1 MERRHGAR
9 GNGLERVMNE
19 GMLDRSSGYKLMIM
33 KLMFYT
39 SDNLH
44 KRSSANS
51 TRTSLNA
58 CRQSSRAQSLCGL
71 IVTKRH

>member
-1 MERRHGAR
+1 MKRRHGAR

-44 KRSSANS
+44 KRSSAN
-51 TRTSLNA
+51 
-58 CRQSSRAQSLCGL
+58 
-71 IVTKRH
+71 